1 MSVKLGMKAKLY
13 VAESAAA
20 GITAFT
26 EELANVRD
34 VTLNLSADE
43 ADVTTRE
50 NDGWHQTLPTLKN
63 CDVTFEMP
71 NDTTKP
77 GYKKIREAWLNN
89 KTVGLCV
96 LSGAKDDAEAEGVIA
111 DFGITDFSRGEP
123 LADAQSISVTAKI
136 YKFKEWYIAPGGTT
150 P

>member
-1 MSVKLGMKAKLY
+1 MGVKLGMKAKLY
-13 VAESAAA
+13 VAESAAE
-20 GITAFT
+20 GISAFT
-26 EELANVRD
+26 DELGNVRD
-34 VTLNLSADE
+34 VTLNLSTDE

-71 NDTTKP
+71 NDTTRD
-77 GYKKIREAWLNN
+77 GYKKIRAAWLGN
-89 KTVGLCV
+89 KTIGLAV
-96 LSGAKDDAEAEGVIA
+96 LSAAKDDAEAEGIVG

-123 LADAQSISVTAKI
+123 LADAQSISVTAKL
-136 YKFKEWYIAPGGTT
+136 YKFKEWYIKT